1 MKNVQRAKFPIF
13 PIALCVLYGAVVFIV
28 FKLFVLAG
36 HLSGETWLLLFVLLG
51 FTLFLSSVVSMFGMR
66 ASRSITPWMYPSI
79 IAPTIPAAI
88 FGNILLHFPFIS
100 VAERAQNTQGYA
112 AAAMLSILVIFLT
125 VASFTF
131 LALPLLVGIGCWAE
145 KDTRTFTIMSGVSF
159 VVLATLIWI
168 FSGGIEGAGFWLVN
182 DALKLN

>member
-1 MKNVQRAKFPIF
+1 MKNVQHAKFPVV
-13 PIALCVLYGAVVFIV
+13 PIALCVLYGVAALLVYR
-28 FKLFVLAG
+28 LFVLAG
-36 HLSGETWLLLFVLLG
+36 HLSGDVWLLLFVALG
-51 FTLFLSSVVSMFGMR
+51 FVLFLASVVSMFGMR
-66 ASRSITPWMYPSI
+66 VSRSITPWMYPSI

-88 FGNILLHFPFIS
+88 FGNILLHFPFIT

-112 AAAMLSILVIFLT
+112 AAAILSILVIFLT
-125 VASFTF
+125 VASFAF
-131 LALPLLVGIGCWAE
+131 LALPLLVGVGCWAE
-145 KDTRTFTIMSGVSF
+145 KDTKKFVIMSGVSF